1 MSQKVPNKPPKN
13 GSRRPPPPPPPPR
26 KGHPLSRALPQAPMP
41 EHLRRLTTIAMIGT
55 LDAPIGSS
63 LAAAYLAAARALIRE
78 ACRLKGAE

>member
-1 MSQKVPNKPPKN
+1 
-13 GSRRPPPPPPPPR
+13 
-26 KGHPLSRALPQAPMP
+26 MP